1 MAEFAAE
8 VAEGSGTA
16 ETQPSRGG
24 AARRRGEYDYT
35 EAYDELDS
43 YASPGSSSSSW
54 SQSRMNLGNID
65 GTTWKGRGN
74 AACKKASA
82 TSTNHTGRD
91 DRATT
96 EQVMDPRT
104 RMILF
109 KLLSTG
115 FLDEIH
121 GCISTGK
128 EANVYYAKAGAPGYE
143 MMQRAAEAQ
152 QGHSTSTDRDPSG
165 STTSRLRS
173 SRRPSSCSRTATGTS
188 RASTASTR
196 VLQEQPPQ
204 DGQDLGREGDAQP
217 EATASCGV
225 RCPFLSSLRTTCSSC
240 GSSARTGGGRP
251 GCVTPAWTSS
261 GSGAATRSAFA

>member
-1 MAEFAAE
+1 MPRGASAADLKKAFE
-8 VAEGSGTA
+8 
-16 ETQPSRGG
+16 
-24 AARRRGEYDYT
+24 EYDYT

-43 YASPGSSSSSW
+43 YATTSSGK
-54 SQSRMNLGNID
+54 SQARMNLGNID

-128 EANVYYAKAGAPGYE
+128 EANVYYAKAGESGHA
-143 MMQRAAEAQ
+143 MMQRAAGAQ
-152 QGHSTSTDRDPSG
+152 EGEEQLARIPKLRREL
-165 STTSRLRS
+165 RLG
-173 SRRPSSCSRTATGTS
+173 RRPEGPLTVLTRAARACALTS
-188 RASTASTR
+188 ACLLARAP
-196 VLQEQPPQ
+196 LC
-204 DGQDLGREGDAQP
+204 GRH
-217 EATASCGV
+217 
-225 RCPFLSSLRTTCSSC
+225 
-240 GSSARTGGGRP
+240 ARAYR
-251 GCVTPAWTSS
+251 
-261 GSGAATRSAFA
+261 